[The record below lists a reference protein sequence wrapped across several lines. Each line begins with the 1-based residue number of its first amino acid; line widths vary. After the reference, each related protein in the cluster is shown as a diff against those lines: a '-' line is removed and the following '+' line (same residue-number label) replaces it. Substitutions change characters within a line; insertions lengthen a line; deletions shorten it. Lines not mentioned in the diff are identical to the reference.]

1 MLRIVS
7 VNSRYPPAWA
17 GFIRT
22 PMQSWVKLGGGANKR
37 ARNSKVDIGEGSR
50 VMISVA
56 NERVKILRTDIGV
69 RSTKSS

>member
-22 PMQSWVKLGGGANKR
+22 PMQSWVKLGGG
-37 ARNSKVDIGEGSR
+37 KVDIGEGSR